1 MLPEQS
7 QGPHELMLYE
17 IRMLVL
23 LSCGF
28 LFMLEYS
35 EISPDILQPSETFP
49 WKMKTSTCVCKKR
62 SYKMY
67 SQMAGDFH
75 VLLVLETNVHVL
87 ELKISDSNSPDN
99 ISRREALWLLSLFLL
114 FRRIPIYNPL
124 PQALRN
130 REGLTGIYVLP
141 RSPIYRRYNRNPPP
155 NFGRNHAILC
165 RNTGICHRKH

>member
-1 MLPEQS
+1 
-7 QGPHELMLYE
+7 MLYE

-75 VLLVLETNVHVL
+75 VLPVLETNVHVL
-87 ELKISDSNSPDN
+87 ELKISDSNSPAQYKQKRSAVASFAVFAVPSDTQLLP
-99 ISRREALWLLSLFLL
+99 SYTSLLYVTFKVYSPVALIAIDTEYGDCSVPVTF
-114 FRRIPIYNPL
+114 PI
-124 PQALRN
+124 
-130 REGLTGIYVLP
+130 
-141 RSPIYRRYNRNPPP
+141 
-155 NFGRNHAILC
+155 
-165 RNTGICHRKH
+165 